1 MEGADL
7 DGVYSA
13 IDFLK
18 EAREKGEGFDPGKTV
33 VVVGGGDVAVDCAVT
48 AKLLGATDVRI
59 LYRRSIEEAPA
70 EMAEFEYA
78 LNLGI
83 GITTGFYPVAAK
95 GNGKLEEI
103 EAAGFKDKAAG
114 MKLSADTLVFA
125 TGQKAEDQS
134 RVAAVKLTDK
144 GTIAADDNGIA
155 GDGIFAAGDIVNGG
169 QTVVEAV
176 AEAKKAAA
184 AIVDYLEEKGVK

>member
-1 MEGADL
+1 
-7 DGVYSA
+7 
-13 IDFLK
+13 
-18 EAREKGEGFDPGKTV
+18 
-33 VVVGGGDVAVDCAVT
+33 
-48 AKLLGATDVRI
+48 
-59 LYRRSIEEAPA
+59 
-70 EMAEFEYA
+70 MAEFAYA

-155 GDGIFAAGDIVNGG
+155 GDGIFAAGDIVTADR
-169 QTVVEAV
+169 Q
-176 AEAKKAAA
+176 
-184 AIVDYLEEKGVK
+184 